1 MKLIKSFS
9 FGISI
14 FLILNLIATILSYFN
29 IINSNVLKIIIFI
42 ITILISGIYL
52 GLNYKKKGLING
64 IKLSLIYILLSSV
77 LILILPNLEFSLK
90 IILYYLL
97 IITLSI
103 IGSIIGVNLK
113 KTIK

>member
-14 FLILNLIATILSYFN
+14 FLILNLFTTILSYFN
-29 IINSNVLKIIIFI
+29 IINTNIPRIIIFI
-42 ITILISGIYL
+42 ITILLSGIYL
-52 GLNYKKKGLING
+52 GINNKKKGLLNG
-64 IKLSLIYILLSSV
+64 IKLSIIYILISII

-90 IILYYLL
+90 IVLYYLF
-97 IITLSI
+97 IILLSI
-103 IGSIIGVNLK
+103 IGSILGVNIK